1 MKSRL
6 SIKNCLSIKRA
17 LLTVL
22 FACVSIAV
30 RADDP
35 ERVKAFYEAYMKNVL
50 DSRETENAELCER
63 YMTRRLIR
71 KMKRAAAATDFDN
84 IIRAQDMNETA
95 VETLTVRPLDGGWHS
110 VSYLWY
116 KDDPK
121 SRKEILVK
129 TAGDPCRIVDIRLP
143 EDPQSENK

>member
-1 MKSRL
+1 M
-6 SIKNCLSIKRA
+6 KNCLSIKRI

-22 FACVSIAV
+22 FACVSIGV

-50 DSRETENAELCER
+50 DGPVAENAELCER
-63 YMTRRLIR
+63 YMTRSLIR
-71 KMKRAAAATDFDN
+71 KMKRASAATGFDN

-95 VETLTVRPLDGGWHS
+95 VETLIVRPLGNGWHS

-143 EDPQSENK
+143 EEPQSDNK

>member
-1 MKSRL
+1 MKNSQ
-6 SIKNCLSIKRA
+6 SIKRA

-50 DSRETENAELCER
+50 DGPVAENAKLCER
-63 YMTRRLIR
+63 YMTRSLIR
-71 KMKRAAAATDFDN
+71 KMKRASAATDFDN
-84 IIRAQDMNETA
+84 IIGAQDMNETA
-95 VETLTVRPLDGGWHS
+95 IETLTVRSLDGGWHS

-143 EDPQSENK
+143 EEPQSDNK

>member
-1 MKSRL
+1 M
-6 SIKNCLSIKRA
+6 KNCPFIKRI
-17 LLTVL
+17 LLTAL

-50 DSRETENAELCER
+50 DGPVAENAELCER
-63 YMTRRLIR
+63 YMTRSLIR
-71 KMKRAAAATDFDN
+71 KMKRASAATNFDN

-95 VETLTVRPLDGGWHS
+95 IETLIVRSLDGGWHS

-143 EDPQSENK
+143 EEPQSDNK

>member
-1 MKSRL
+1 MKNSQ
-6 SIKNCLSIKRA
+6 SIKRA

-30 RADDP
+30 RTDDP

-50 DSRETENAELCER
+50 DGPVAENAKLCER
-63 YMTRRLIR
+63 YMTRSLIR
-71 KMKRAAAATDFDN
+71 KMKRASAATDFDN
-84 IIRAQDMNETA
+84 IIGAQDMNETA
-95 VETLTVRPLDGGWHS
+95 IETLTVRSLDGGWHS

-143 EDPQSENK
+143 EEPQSDNK